1 MTSRTISVTKQKLMI
16 RYGVAVLLL
25 AGLVSQ
31 SPGAAQPEILARTP
45 PMGWNSWDGY
55 GTTINEADF
64 KANADW
70 LAKNLKSYGW
80 EYVVLDADWFVTNPV
95 AEGNSKTFQY
105 VMDDY
110 GRYTPPVSRF
120 PSAAGGAGFRALADY
135 VHGLGLKLG
144 IHILRGIPKQ
154 AVERKL
160 PIEGSN
166 YRAADAADT
175 SDTCPWNFDNYGI
188 DPRKAAGQAYYDSI
202 ARLYAS
208 WRIDLIKVDCIGSH
222 PYKGDEI
229 RMLREA
235 LDKTGRAIVL
245 SVSPGP
251 APLEKAEDLKK
262 YAQMWRISDDI
273 WDLWHST
280 TNYPQGVGD
289 QFANAAKWAVVSE
302 PGHWPDA
309 DMLPLGYL
317 GPAPG
322 WGKPRNTRLTHDEQ
336 RTLLSLWSIFRSPL
350 MLGGDLKSYDKW
362 TIALLTNPEVIK
374 VDQHSTDSHPV
385 FTDDKTVV
393 WLSKPEPGS
402 GYYLAVFNRSPES
415 RKIHFEWKRLGLNS
429 AEYDVRDLWERA
441 DLGRKKTLDVVLSSH
456 GCALYRLS
464 AP

>member
-1 MTSRTISVTKQKLMI
+1 LNYQNLYST
-16 RYGVAVLLL
+16 YFAVLLL
-25 AGLVSQ
+25 LMGIPVRTARARFT
-31 SPGAAQPEILARTP
+31 AAAADTP

-70 LAKNLKSYGW
+70 LARHLKPYGW
-80 EYVVLDADWFVTNPV
+80 QYVVLDADWFVTNPV
-95 AEGNSKTFQY
+95 AEGNSKTFRY
-105 VMDDY
+105 VMDDD
-110 GRYTPPVSRF
+110 GRYVPPASRF
-120 PSAAGGAGFRALADY
+120 PSAAGGAGFRPMADY
-135 VHGLGLKLG
+135 VHSLGLKLG

-154 AVERKL
+154 AVERNL
-160 PIEGSN
+160 PIEGAN
-166 YRAADAADT
+166 YRAGDAADT

-188 DPRKAAGQAYYDSI
+188 DPRKGAGQAYYDSI

-208 WRIDLIKVDCIGSH
+208 WQVDLIKVDCIGSH
-222 PYKGDEI
+222 PYKGEEI

-251 APLEKAEDLKK
+251 APLEKAEELKK

-273 WDLWHST
+273 WDLWHGT

-289 QFANAAKWAVVSE
+289 QFANAAKWAGVSG

-322 WGKPRNTRLTHDEQ
+322 WGKPRNTQLTHDEQ
-336 RTLLSLWSIFRSPL
+336 RTLFTLWSIFRSPL
-350 MLGGDLKSYDKW
+350 MLGGDLKSYDAW
-362 TIALLTNPEVIK
+362 TIALLTNPEVIQ
-374 VDQHSTDSHPV
+374 VDQHSTDSHQV
-385 FTDDKTVV
+385 FADERTVV
-393 WLSKPEPGS
+393 WVSKPES
-402 GYYLAVFNRSPES
+402 EEGYYLAVFNRSLETQ
-415 RKIHFEWKRLGLNS
+415 KIHYAWKQVGLNS
-429 AEYDVRDLWERA
+429 SEYGVRNLWDRA
-441 DLGRKKTLDVVLSSH
+441 DLGHEKSLDVVLSSH
-456 GCALYRLS
+456 ACALYRLA